1 MFNMHKINYKKLWEF
16 IKNKLNVLVLFV
28 YLRKIKVLFS
38 KKKRNFSK
46 NCILCISKISQ
57 KDVLE
62 SFFLDLK
69 FLQTLVS

>member
-46 NCILCISKISQ
+46 NCILYISKISQ